1 MPHFCGIP
9 LYKIRAVI
17 LCISQGSH
25 LYISQIWLIDPIEGG
40 GVLQLNGVKAQ
51 HEHPRTPVLLISLP
65 CRVCRL
71 HPFAA
76 SWSFLLKANK
86 FCYVVCDFFWGEA
99 YWPFFL
105 RKKSLV
111 SFQNSA
117 LTNVVDELNPRLPIR
132 VLSIQRSLDAL
143 ESGLH
148 FCSPCCGWQGIVP
161 DAKTARTKSIKT
173 A

>member
-40 GVLQLNGVKAQ
+40 VYSSWMGLKPNMNTR
-51 HEHPRTPVLLISLP
+51 EHPFFWFL
-65 CRVCRL
+65 CRVEFVACIPSL
-71 HPFAA
+71 HHDL
-76 SWSFLLKANK
+76 SFLKQTSFAMW
-86 FCYVVCDFFWGEA
+86 CVIFFWGEA

-117 LTNVVDELNPRLPIR
+117 LTNFVDELNPRLPIR